1 MSSALSAQPKVTQTS
16 LPTKAHDEQHAPA
29 HRVSG
34 SVVAGAL
41 LVACAYAAGAWI
53 GFALTFPPTTPSVL
67 WPPNSI
73 LTVVFLVSPV
83 ARWWV
88 YLLAVLPAHV
98 LIEWNAGLPLA
109 LVGPLFVTNCS
120 EAVLAAAGVR
130 LFSDAPTRFDTLRR
144 VAVFIGAAAFF
155 APFVSSFLDAAVVT
169 LVREEPYWLVW
180 RTRFFSNALTALTL
194 VPAAVTLLTSGF
206 TWMQAT
212 PPARRGEAALFALG
226 LLVVTGVFTGALGTT
241 PGIPQLQ
248 ATPVVYLLPFL
259 LWAAV
264 RFGPGGASLSLLTIT
279 VMLIGAG
286 MYGRGPFS
294 DLEPAESVTTL
305 QVFMIGVG
313 IPCLALAAVV
323 AERRRAEAALA
334 EQLSFE
340 RTLARLSAAF
350 VRMPCDGVEG
360 RFHTWLG
367 VTGDLLEVDGV
378 ALCALSADEQ
388 RIVNQY
394 RWRRRN
400 DASAQEVVAPDAA
413 ADFVRQ
419 LRARAPF
426 VYAPGS
432 RSFMIVPLLVRTRLF
447 GGLAFATAA
456 EEVAHSQQVQRLTV
470 VAEVFATALA
480 RNEAEIEAQRS
491 RQELAHF
498 ARTSTMGELT
508 ASLAHE
514 LNQPLAG
521 ILANSQTAE
530 RLAAAAL
537 PRGHDLREAL
547 SEIMEDTRRA
557 SDVIRRVRELARKS
571 APKVVALDINA
582 LVYDVTRLL
591 RSDAIIRNVTVALDL
606 HPDPL
611 VVQGDHVQ
619 LRQVVLNLLVNAFDA
634 VGEASDDAR
643 TVRLRTEAHRGGSC
657 SPLGAGR
664 GVRAGGGNRR
674 ADLRA
679 VLQYEARRHGYGLVD
694 RPFHRRGTWRH
705 HLGTDRSERP
715 RYHVPPYAA
724 AGARRNGVTD
734 HDVQATVI
742 VVDDDP
748 SIRRALRRALT
759 AVGYAVRLF
768 TSADEFVA
776 AGPVQRPACL
786 VLDVRMPG
794 KTGFD
799 LWETL
804 VARGTDLPVIFI
816 SGHDDPTSEL
826 KAAKVGA
833 VRFLA
838 KPFDIEAL
846 LEAVEQAIYLDVT
859 RGTDTREGSK

>member
-1 MSSALSAQPKVTQTS
+1 MSSALSARLKVTPTS
-16 LPTKAHDEQHAPA
+16 PPMRAHDEQHARA

-34 SVVAGAL
+34 RLVAGAL

-98 LIEWNAGLPLA
+98 LIEWTAGLPLA
-109 LVGPLFVTNCS
+109 LVGSLFVTNCS
-120 EAVLAAAGVR
+120 EAVMAAAGVR

-144 VAVFIGAAAFF
+144 VAVFIVAAAFC

-194 VPAAVTLLTSGF
+194 VPAGVTLITSGF
-206 TWMQAT
+206 TWVRTAS
-212 PPARRGEAALFALG
+212 PARRAEAALFALG
-226 LLVVTGVFTGALGTT
+226 LLLVTGVFTGALGTT

-248 ATPVVYLLPFL
+248 ATPVVYVLPFL

-264 RFGPGGASLSLLTIT
+264 RLGPGGASLSLLTIT
-279 VMLIGAG
+279 VVLTGAG
-286 MYGRGPFS
+286 MHGRGPFS
-294 DLEPAESVTTL
+294 NLAPAESVTAL
-305 QVFMIGVG
+305 QVFLIGVG
-313 IPCLALAAVV
+313 IPCVTLAAVV

-334 EQLSFE
+334 DQLSFE
-340 RTLARLSAAF
+340 RTVAQLSAAF
-350 VRMPCDGVEG
+350 VRMPCDGVDG

-367 VTGDLLEVDGV
+367 VTGDLLETDGV

-394 RWRRRN
+394 SWLRQH
-400 DASAQEVVAPDAA
+400 DAPAPPVVAQADAA
-413 ADFVRQ
+413 DVVRR
-419 LRARAPF
+419 LRTRAPF

-432 RSFMIVPLLVRTRLF
+432 RSFVIVPLLVRTRLF

-456 EEVAHSQQVQRLTV
+456 EEGAHSQQVQRLTV

-521 ILANSQTAE
+521 ILANSQTAA
-530 RLAAAAL
+530 RLAAASL
-537 PRGHDLREAL
+537 PRAHDLREAL
-547 SEIMEDTRRA
+547 SEIVEDTRRA
-557 SDVIRRVRELARKS
+557 SDVIHRVRELARKS

-591 RSDAIIRNVTVALDL
+591 RSDAIIRNVSVALDL
-606 HPDPL
+606 HPNPL

-634 VGEASDDAR
+634 VGDASDDAR
-643 TVRLRTEAHRGGSC
+643 TVRLRTTLTEEEAVHLSVQDAGSGLEEGTEERIFEPFYSTKPGGMGMGLSIARSIVEAHGGIIW
-657 SPLGAGR
+657 
-664 GVRAGGGNRR
+664 
-674 ADLRA
+674 
-679 VLQYEARRHGYGLVD
+679 ARTV
-694 RPFHRRGTWRH
+694 PNVRGTTF
-705 HLGTDRSERP
+705 HLTLP
-715 RYHVPPYAA
+715 L
-724 AGARRNGVTD
+724 AR
-734 HDVQATVI
+734 A
-742 VVDDDP
+742 
-748 SIRRALRRALT
+748 ST
-759 AVGYAVRLF
+759 A
-768 TSADEFVA
+768 
-776 AGPVQRPACL
+776 
-786 VLDVRMPG
+786 
-794 KTGFD
+794 
-799 LWETL
+799 
-804 VARGTDLPVIFI
+804 
-816 SGHDDPTSEL
+816 
-826 KAAKVGA
+826 
-833 VRFLA
+833 
-838 KPFDIEAL
+838 
-846 LEAVEQAIYLDVT
+846 
-859 RGTDTREGSK
+859 